1 MKPLKWAAKSTKD
14 LAKKIV
20 EKIPNFAS
28 KVKGFI
34 KKIPSKLPTWLLDS
48 KAINLVKNGCQ
59 RFAGYIDNIFGKYKK
74 EVSKHFTRIQITNE
88 LRTHVLNKHYLKKVL
103 QEVKHAPIKRIKNIA
118 EERSFFNP
126 KWSKEQVLNATK
138 YAYNYVK
145 NTGKKGH
152 TILKYKGE
160 KITVFVK
167 PNGTVKTIYG
177 EYRYTAKQ
185 LMKMAGRK

>member
-20 EKIPNFAS
+20 KKIPNFVS

-59 RFAGYIDNIFGKYKK
+59 RFAGYIDKIFGKYQK
-74 EVSKHFTRIQITNE
+74 EVSKHFTRIKITNK
-88 LRTHVLNKHYLKKVL
+88 LKNHVLNNHYLKKVL
-103 QEVKHAPIKRIKNIA
+103 QEIKYAPM
-118 EERSFFNP
+118 ERVERLARKKSFFNP
-126 KWSKEQVLNATK
+126 KWSKGQVLDATK
-138 YAYNYVK
+138 YAYNYAI
-145 NTGKKGH
+145 NSGKKGH
-152 TILKYKGE
+152 IALKYKGE
-160 KITVFVK
+160 IITVFVRSSGDVDTVY
-167 PNGTVKTIYG
+167 GTYK
-177 EYRYTAKQ
+177 YTAKQ